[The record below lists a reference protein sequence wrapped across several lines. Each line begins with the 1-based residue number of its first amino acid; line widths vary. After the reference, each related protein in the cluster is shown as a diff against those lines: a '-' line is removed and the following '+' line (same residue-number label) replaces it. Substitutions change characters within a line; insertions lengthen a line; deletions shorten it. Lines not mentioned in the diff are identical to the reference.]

1 MPAALTERPIS
12 APAGGRAWRKVA
24 PLLAL
29 AVLPVLAG
37 LPATGPAQAA
47 NCKSDPAPSIDWQ
60 DCPKANLVL
69 QESALDG
76 ANLFSTD
83 FSYTDLRNSSLIG
96 ANFEKATLIRS
107 SLAGSKAEKANFTRI
122 EGYRTIFAQISA
134 PGATFASAE
143 LQRADFS
150 GADLTGVDFE
160 KAELGR
166 ANFTDATITGAR
178 FPMANLARAQL
189 QGAKFEGPL
198 AFDGAFLFLTHIEG
212 MDLSQAT
219 GLEQWQVEQACGD
232 QNTKLP
238 ENLKAPADW
247 PCTGN

>member
-1 MPAALTERPIS
+1 MLKSLAICVLRRAVKNTGSLVIAAAIG
-12 APAGGRAWRKVA
+12 AGFCS
-24 PLLAL
+24 
-29 AVLPVLAG
+29 AVLSSSE
-37 LPATGPAQAA
+37 AQAA
-47 NCKSDPAPSIDWQ
+47 SCKSDPAPSIDWQ
-60 DCPKANLVL
+60 DCNKASLVL
-69 QESALDG
+69 QESQLDG
-76 ANLFSTD
+76 ANLFSAD
-83 FSYTDLRNSSLIG
+83 FSYTDLRNSNLSG

-107 SLAGSKAEKANFTRI
+107 SLAGSKAEKGIFTRV
-122 EGYRTIFAQISA
+122 EGYRTVFSQISA
-134 PGATFASAE
+134 TGASFASAE
-143 LQRADFS
+143 LQRADFT

-166 ANFTDATITGAR
+166 ANFTDAVVTGAR

-219 GLEQWQVEQACGD
+219 GLQQWQIDQACGD

-238 ENLKAPADW
+238 ADLKAPANW
-247 PCTGN
+247 PCSSN

>member
-1 MPAALTERPIS
+1 MERAFRTTARS
-12 APAGGRAWRKVA
+12 
-24 PLLAL
+24 
-29 AVLPVLAG
+29 AG
-37 LPATGPAQAA
+37 LPAAVMVGALFSACLAASSTAQAA
-47 NCKSDPAPSIDWQ
+47 SCKSEPAPSIDWQ

-69 QESALDG
+69 EQSALDG
-76 ANLFSTD
+76 ANLFSAD
-83 FSYTDLRNSSLIG
+83 FSYTDLRGSSLIG

-107 SLAGSKAEKANFTRI
+107 SLAGSKADKANFNRV
-122 EGYRTIFAQISA
+122 EGYRTVFSQVSA
-134 PGATFASAE
+134 AGASFASAE
-143 LQRADFS
+143 LQRADFT

-166 ANFTDATITGAR
+166 ANFTDAVITGAR

-189 QGAKFEGPL
+189 QAAKFEGPL

-219 GLEQWQVEQACGD
+219 GLQQWQIDQACGD

-238 ENLKAPADW
+238 ADLKAPADW
-247 PCTGN
+247 PCASN